1 MKLIQSVILLLLLSW
16 GNLSALTLHYLTTFE
31 DGTQRRTSTT
41 VIPDGDG
48 FLIYE
53 DTPDGNI
60 SYEAD
65 GQGSVFSLLVHDEDG
80 TLRRSGEFDCDRIYY
95 EDHKNS
101 ARNKTIRAPSGHWY
115 QPMGVSLSF
124 FIRSDAQS
132 IDYTVMNLDTTKSVN
147 LKATKTRI
155 ETISSSGKEYEALLV
170 KVRPSGALALF
181 WSSKHWFDPETG
193 FLLRFEGTSGPG
205 TPSKIMELTGID
217 YEENIR
223 STGLDNDADETAFLS
238 DYGNYVIIPL

>member
-1 MKLIQSVILLLLLSW
+1 MKLIQSVILLIFLSW
-16 GNLSALTLHYLTTFE
+16 GNLSALTLHYLSTFE
-31 DGTQRRTSTT
+31 DGTQKFTSTT
-41 VIPDGDG
+41 LIPDGDG

-65 GQGSVFSLLVHDEDG
+65 DQGSVLSLFVYEEDG
-80 TLRRSGEFDCDRIYY
+80 TIRRSGEFNSDRIYY
-95 EDHKNS
+95 EDH
-101 ARNKTIRAPSGHWY
+101 RNPGRDKTIRAPSGHWF
-115 QPMGVSLSF
+115 QPMGISLSF

-155 ETISSSGKEYEALLV
+155 ETIVSAGKEYEALLV

-205 TPSKIMELTGID
+205 TSFKTMELTGID
-217 YEENIR
+217 FEDNLM
-223 STGLDNDADETAFLS
+223 STGPDDET
-238 DYGNYVIIPL
+238 DVRPL